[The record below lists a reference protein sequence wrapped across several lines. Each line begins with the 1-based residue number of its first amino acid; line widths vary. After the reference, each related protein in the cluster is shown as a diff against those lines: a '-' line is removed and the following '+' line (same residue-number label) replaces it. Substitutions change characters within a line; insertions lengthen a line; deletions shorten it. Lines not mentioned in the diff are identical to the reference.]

1 MPQHITV
8 RIEHDPKAG
17 VWYIAESSLFGLHLE
32 GETPDALRAK
42 LPGAIR
48 DLVPDPGPTPFD
60 LITPG
65 LVPA

>member
-1 MPQHITV
+1 MT
-8 RIEHDPKAG
+8 PKLA
-17 VWYIAESSLFGLHLE
+17 FGTSPRAACSGLE
-32 GETPDALRAK
+32 GETPDAPRAK